1 MKRLSVIFLGIIG
14 LSLAACGSSNERQLN
29 PYGQR
34 SLESARVADPKIVSG
49 ARRVQCV
56 PYARRLSGLSLRGD
70 AWTWW
75 PGAKGRYKRSST
87 PSVGSVIVLNRSD
100 RLRHGHIAVVTKVVN
115 SREILVE
122 HANWLN
128 KGRVHKDQ
136 PVLDVS
142 KRNDWSAVRVW
153 YTPGNQMGARTY
165 QVAGFVSSSRSG
177 FRAASLDY

>member
-1 MKRLSVIFLGIIG
+1 MKRISIILMGVVGLG
-14 LSLAACGSSNERQLN
+14 LTACGSSNERQIST
-29 PYGQR
+29 YGQR
-34 SLESARVADPKIVSG
+34 SLESARIADPKIVSG

-75 PGAKGRYKRSST
+75 HGAKGQYKRSST
-87 PSVGSVIVLNRSD
+87 PSVGAVIVLDRSD
-100 RLRHGHIAVVTKVVN
+100 RLRHGHIAVVTKVIN

-128 KGRVHKDQ
+128 KGRIHKEQ

-142 KRNDWSAVRVW
+142 RKNDWSAVRVW
-153 YTPGNQMGARTY
+153 YTPGDQMGARTY
-165 QVAGFVSSSRSG
+165 PVAGFVSKTRSG
-177 FRAASLDY
+177 FRSAALDF